1 MQKYGKK
8 AFDVLFLT
16 ENISLSLRQNISKMT
31 QTPLYPVIRLNQG
44 KEDALRR
51 FHPWVFSGAIH
62 DAAEGLQAGDT
73 VTVTDYDGNILATGF
88 CESESIAVKI
98 LSFDNRKIDE
108 WFFLERLN
116 QAHEVRKA
124 VGLTN
129 NPHTN
134 CFRLVHSEGDSLA
147 GLIIDIYGHTAVV
160 QAQTE
165 GMALHLK
172 EIVRALKL
180 MPDLS
185 LQAIYNKSADAM
197 QRMGKEDAV
206 LEDGYLFGER
216 LDEIILENDSQ
227 FLPNW
232 EEGQKTGFF
241 LDQRENRELVRHFAQ
256 GKTVLNAFGYTG
268 GFSVTALKGGARRA
282 VTVDASKKAIAAAEA
297 NLELNGFSKEEN
309 PCYVADMKEYVTEMR
324 EGAFDLIILDPPAFA
339 KRHHDRHRGLGGYKF
354 INAEAIKR
362 IAKGGLLFTFSCS
375 QAVDK
380 ATFQG
385 IVTAAAIEAKRNV
398 RIIDQLSQPADHPI
412 NIFHPEGAY
421 LKGLMLMVE

>member
-1 MQKYGKK
+1 MPQSP
-8 AFDVLFLT
+8 F
-16 ENISLSLRQNISKMT
+16 
-31 QTPLYPVIRLNQG
+31 YPVIRLNPG
-44 KEDALRR
+44 KDDALRR

-62 DAAEGLQAGDT
+62 DAAKGLQAGDT
-73 VTVTDYDGNILATGF
+73 VTVTDYNGEILGTGF
-88 CESESIAVKI
+88 CESESIAVKM
-98 LSFDNRKIDE
+98 LSFENCRIDE
-108 WFFLERLN
+108 WFFLNKLN
-116 QAHEVRKA
+116 HAYEVRKIM
-124 VGLTN
+124 GLTD
-129 NPHTN
+129 NPNTN
-134 CFRLVHSEGDSLA
+134 CFRLVHSEGDGLA
-147 GLIIDIYGHTAVV
+147 GLIVDIYGHTAVV

-180 MPDLS
+180 MPDLG
-185 LQAIYNKSADAM
+185 LQAIYNKSAEAM
-197 QRMGKEDAV
+197 QRMGKEDAII
-206 LEDGYLFGER
+206 EDDYLFGGQ
-216 LDEIILENDSQ
+216 LDEVILENDSR

-241 LDQRENRELVRHFAQ
+241 LDQRENRELVRYFAK

-282 VTVDASKKAIAAAEA
+282 ITVDSSKKAVAAAEA
-297 NLELNGFSKEEN
+297 NLKLNDYSIEEN
-309 PCYVADMKEYVTEMR
+309 PCYVADMKDYVTDMR

-339 KRHHDRHRGLGGYKF
+339 KRHQDRHRGLGGYKF

-421 LKGLMLMVE
+421 LKGLLLYVE

>member
-1 MQKYGKK
+1 MP
-8 AFDVLFLT
+8 
-16 ENISLSLRQNISKMT
+16 
-31 QTPLYPVIRLNQG
+31 QTPLYPVIRLQRG
-44 KEDALRR
+44 KDDAVRR
-51 FHPWVFSGAIH
+51 FHPWIFSGAIH
-62 DAAEGLQAGDT
+62 SAEKGLQAGDT
-73 VTVTDYDGNILATGF
+73 VTVTDYDGNILGTGF
-88 CESESIAVKI
+88 CESESIAVKM
-98 LSFDNRKIDE
+98 LSFGNTKIDE
-108 WFFLERLN
+108 WFFLDKLN
-116 QAHEVRKA
+116 RAFMVRKTM
-124 VGLTN
+124 GLTD

-134 CFRLVHSEGDSLA
+134 SYRLVHSEGDGLA
-147 GLIIDIYGHTAVV
+147 GLIVDVYGHTAVV

-165 GMALHLK
+165 GMALHLN
-172 EIVRALKL
+172 EIVRALRL
-180 MPDLS
+180 MPDLG
-185 LQAIYNKSADAM
+185 LQAVYNKSADAM

-206 LEDGYLFGER
+206 IDDGYLFGQR
-216 LDEIILENDSQ
+216 LDENIVENDNL

-241 LDQRENRELVRHFAQ
+241 LDQRENRELVRRFAQ
-256 GKTVLNAFGYTG
+256 GRTVLNAFGYTG

-282 VTVDASKKAIAAAEA
+282 ITVDSSKKAIAEAEKNIA
-297 NLELNGFSKEEN
+297 LNGYAVEDN
-309 PCYVADMKEYVTEMR
+309 PCYVADMKDYVQEMR

-398 RIIDQLSQPADHPI
+398 RIVDQLAQPADHPI

-421 LKGLMLMVE
+421 LKGLLLMVE

>member
-1 MQKYGKK
+1 MQ
-8 AFDVLFLT
+8 
-16 ENISLSLRQNISKMT
+16 
-31 QTPLYPVIRLNQG
+31 QTPLYPVVRLLRG
-44 KEDALRR
+44 KDDALRR

-73 VTVTDYDGNILATGF
+73 VTVTDYDGNILGTGF
-88 CESESIAVKI
+88 CESDSIAVKM

-108 WFFLERLN
+108 WFFLDRLK
-116 QAHEVRKA
+116 QAFEVRKVA
-124 VGLTN
+124 GLTA

-134 CFRLVHSEGDSLA
+134 CYRLVHSEGDGLA
-147 GLIIDIYGHTAVV
+147 GLIVDVYGHTAVV

-180 MPDLS
+180 MPDLG
-185 LQAIYNKSADAM
+185 LQAIYNKSSEAM
-197 QRMGKEDAV
+197 QRMGKDDFI
-206 LEDGYLFGER
+206 EDGYLLGNA
-216 LDEIILENDSQ
+216 LDEVIVENDSR

-241 LDQRENRELVRHFAQ
+241 LDQRENRELVRRFAQ

-268 GFSVTALKGGARRA
+268 GFSITALKGGAKRA
-282 VTVDASKKAIAAAEA
+282 VTVDTSKKALAMAEA
-297 NLELNGFSKEEN
+297 NLELNGYSKEEN
-309 PCYVADMKEYVTEMR
+309 PCHVADMKDYVKDMR
-324 EGAFDLIILDPPAFA
+324 EGAFDLIVLDPPAFA
-339 KRHHDRHRGLGGYKF
+339 KRHQDRHRGLSGYKF
-354 INAEAIKR
+354 INAEAIRR

-385 IVTAAAIEAKRNV
+385 IVMAAAIEAKRNV
-398 RIIDQLSQPADHPI
+398 RIVDQLSQPADHPI

-421 LKGLMLMVE
+421 LKGLMLFVE

>member
-1 MQKYGKK
+1 MSQ
-8 AFDVLFLT
+8 
-16 ENISLSLRQNISKMT
+16 S
-31 QTPLYPVIRLNQG
+31 PLYPVVRLNRG
-44 KEDALRR
+44 KDDALRR

-73 VTVTDYDGNILATGF
+73 VTVTDYDGNILGTGF
-88 CESESIAVKI
+88 CESDSIAVKV

-108 WFFLERLN
+108 WFFLDRFN
-116 QAHEVRKA
+116 QAYEVRKA
-124 VGLTN
+124 MGLTN

-134 CFRLVHSEGDSLA
+134 CYRLVHSEGDGLA
-147 GLIIDIYGHTAVV
+147 GLIVDIYGHTAVV

-165 GMALHLK
+165 GMALHLM

-180 MPDLS
+180 MPNLG

-197 QRMGKEDAV
+197 QRMGKDDESVA
-206 LEDGYLFGER
+206 DGYLFGGQI
-216 LDEIILENDSQ
+216 DEKIVENGSLY
-227 FLPNW
+227 LPNW

-241 LDQRENRELVRHFAQ
+241 LDQRDNRELVRRLSE
-256 GKTVLNAFGYTG
+256 GRTVLNAFGYTG
-268 GFSVTALKGGARRA
+268 GFSIAALKGGARRA
-282 VTVDASKKAIAAAEA
+282 VTVDTSKKALAMAEA
-297 NLELNGFSKEEN
+297 NLELNGYSKEEN
-309 PCYVADMKEYVTEMR
+309 PCIEADMKDYVKDLR
-324 EGAFDLIILDPPAFA
+324 EGAFDFIILDPPAFA
-339 KRHHDRHRGLGGYKF
+339 KRHQDRHRGLGGYRF

-362 IAKGGLLFTFSCS
+362 VAKGGLIATFSCS

-421 LKGLMLMVE
+421 LKGLLLIVE